1 MKEIRK
7 KLIKMAIYLT
17 LGISLAATII
27 YIIIMNNIYDA
38 KAYYNNIPQEKSNND
53 ISENIKPVKEKSD
66 KLHTDIVKCISSGLT
81 REEVNITRNDD
92 VIKLTEEI
100 APLYKLSPKL
110 LQAIIWYESSND
122 STAVNQNTGCCGYMQ
137 ISADW
142 HTERMNK
149 LGVDNLYDPYS
160 NILVGADYLRELLD
174 TYKDLSLSLMI
185 YNGDDRSFELYNNN
199 ERSEYADNII
209 SLFNEL
215 KSSGVK

>member
-17 LGISLAATII
+17 LGISIVATII
-27 YIIIMNNIYDA
+27 YIIIVNNMYDA
-38 KAYYNNIPQEKSNND
+38 KAYYNIPQEKSNND
-53 ISENIKPVKEKSD
+53 IISQNIKSVKEKSN
-66 KLHTDIVKCISSGLT
+66 KPHTEIVKCVNSGLT
-81 REEVNITRNDD
+81 REEVSITRNDN

-149 LGVDNLYDPYS
+149 LGVDNLYDPYG